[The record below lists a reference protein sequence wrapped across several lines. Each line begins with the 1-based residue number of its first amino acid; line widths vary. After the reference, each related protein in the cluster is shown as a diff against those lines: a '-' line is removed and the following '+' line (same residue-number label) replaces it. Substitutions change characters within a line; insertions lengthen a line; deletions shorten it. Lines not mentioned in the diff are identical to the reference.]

1 MTGWRIAVKQVNLRN
16 KAISFWPSEQ
26 KKRLSSSSPSLVDK
40 RKTGFLRMGLM
51 VPGGGPEPP
60 QSFWPLG
67 ILSPTHSFSK
77 LPILLQLQ
85 AFTFSSAMG
94 SGGFYMV
101 LHGANGQS
109 LGRAGGVVGV
119 MAIFQQLW
127 RMPQLCAKVT
137 FVTRKESHTIT
148 AYYAPLKACQRTRFG
163 NVPSIVPVW
172 RCVVRGGLSWTV
184 SKEVSQWPGR

>member
-40 RKTGFLRMGLM
+40 RKTGFPRMGWM

-60 QSFWPLG
+60 QSFWPLR

-85 AFTFSSAMG
+85 AFTLSSAMG

-109 LGRAGGVVGV
+109 LGRVGGVVGV
-119 MAIFQQLW
+119 MAIFRQLTSW
-127 RMPQLCAKVT
+127 NPHAFHKRADPHTGISELHEPYCEKALARPASVERGCVHAA
-137 FVTRKESHTIT
+137 FAAESTRINQT
-148 AYYAPLKACQRTRFG
+148 L
-163 NVPSIVPVW
+163 
-172 RCVVRGGLSWTV
+172 
-184 SKEVSQWPGR
+184 

>member
-40 RKTGFLRMGLM
+40 RKTGFLRMGWM

-109 LGRAGGVVGV
+109 LGRVGGVVGV
-119 MAIFQQLW
+119 MAIFRQ
-127 RMPQLCAKVT
+127 
-137 FVTRKESHTIT
+137 TIQFS
-148 AYYAPLKACQRTRFG
+148 C
-163 NVPSIVPVW
+163 
-172 RCVVRGGLSWTV
+172 
-184 SKEVSQWPGR
+184 